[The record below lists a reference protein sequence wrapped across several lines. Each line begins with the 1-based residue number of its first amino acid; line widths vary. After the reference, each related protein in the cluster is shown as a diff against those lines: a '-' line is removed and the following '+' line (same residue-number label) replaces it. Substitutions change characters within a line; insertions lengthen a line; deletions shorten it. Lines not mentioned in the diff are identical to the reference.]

1 MELALIRPGS
11 SAVARAVVTIAMAVG
26 GGALLLVTGPPTD
39 PALLAIFVAAV
50 AVTELLLLDFPDRR
64 GVSLAALP
72 VLLSAPLGADV
83 AIWSSGLGAL
93 IASLTRLS
101 PRLSAFVFF
110 RAAVA
115 ASAGTAVAMLIARDG
130 LGAPAAE
137 RAAPPALLLAA
148 VFAGVSEG
156 LTLLERR
163 TGGVTAP
170 SRVDLLVSVGVVP
183 LVLAA
188 WVLEERIGQNGL
200 EVAGAGLLALLVVV
214 RSSVNASTRNADLER
229 LSVVAQEVAASSTP
243 AESLAALAR
252 GLPPWV
258 RVDQLWLA
266 LPVPGEPPAVHT
278 VGGAGLLPDDL
289 ALTPE
294 LERLADAGPRPV
306 PPELLKARRDRPV
319 LAARYGKGGV
329 LLLARS
335 GRAFTSDEEDVL
347 GLLLG
352 QLSAILEQI
361 RLVDELE
368 RTMATLRETQQERD
382 DFVNVMTHDLR
393 QPLAGVLGYAQLLE
407 RGVRAANSDERLLKY
422 ARGIATGAERMMR
435 MVTNLLEI
443 ARVESGRIEVDAAPV
458 KLKPL
463 IEELVETL
471 QAQIEERRQT
481 VRIDVAAD
489 LPALLT
495 AEPLLRES
503 LANLIG
509 NAVKYT
515 PEGGRIEV
523 RAGRVGE
530 QVEIQVADTGIGIPP
545 DALPRIFGRF
555 FRTGQAEVRELRGS
569 GLGLALSKMM
579 VEKIGGT
586 IDVTSKLGEGTTFTV
601 RFPLR
606 GAGARGGA

>member
-1 MELALIRPGS
+1 MTLPRS
-11 SAVARAVVTIAMAVG
+11 STVARAFVSAALAG
-26 GGALLLVTGPPTD
+26 GGAGLLLLAGPPTD

-50 AVTELLLLDFPDRR
+50 AVTELLFLDFPDRR

-72 VLLSAPLGADV
+72 VLMSAPLGADV
-83 AIWSSGLGAL
+83 AIWSAGLGTL
-93 IASLTRLS
+93 VASLPRRS

-110 RAAVA
+110 RATA
-115 ASAGTAVAMLIARDG
+115 AATAGTAVAALIAPGG
-130 LGAPAAE
+130 LGSPTPEQSAA
-137 RAAPPALLLAA
+137 PALLLAA
-148 VFAGVSEG
+148 VFSGVSEG

-163 TGGVTAP
+163 GGGGSTAP
-170 SRVDLLVSVGVVP
+170 SRVDLLVSLGVVP

-188 WVLEERIGQNGL
+188 WVLGARIGQNGL
-200 EVAGAGLLALLVVV
+200 AVAGAGLLALLVVV

-229 LSVVAQEVAASSTP
+229 LSAVAQEVAASSTP

-258 RVDQLWLA
+258 RVDQIWLA
-266 LPVPGEPPAVHT
+266 LPVPREPPAVVT
-278 VGGAGLLPDDL
+278 FGRVNLLPADL
-289 ALTPE
+289 PLTSQ
-294 LERLADAGPRPV
+294 LERLADEGPRPV
-306 PPELLKARRDRPV
+306 PPELLRGRDRSV

-329 LLLARS
+329 LLFARE
-335 GRAFTSDEEDVL
+335 GRGFTSDEEDVL

-352 QLSAILEQI
+352 QLSAILEQV

-368 RTMATLRETQQERD
+368 RTMAALREAQQERD
-382 DFVNVMTHDLR
+382 DYVSVMTHDLR

-407 RGVRAANSDERLLKY
+407 RGLRAANGEERLLKY

-443 ARVESGRIEVDAAPV
+443 ARVESGRIEVDAVPV
-458 KLKPL
+458 KLEPL
-463 IEELVETL
+463 VDELVETL
-471 QAQIEERRQT
+471 QGTIEQKRQS
-481 VRIDVAAD
+481 VHIDVAAD
-489 LPALLT
+489 LPSVVT

-509 NAVKYT
+509 NAIKYT
-515 PEGGRIEV
+515 PDGGRIDV
-523 RAGRVGE
+523 RARRAGE
-530 QVEIQVADTGIGIPP
+530 QVEIQVADTGIGIPT

-569 GLGLALSKMM
+569 GLGLALTKMM

-586 IDVTSKLGEGTTFTV
+586 VDVASKLGEGTTFTV
-601 RFPLR
+601 RVPTR
-606 GAGARGGA
+606 SGRERV